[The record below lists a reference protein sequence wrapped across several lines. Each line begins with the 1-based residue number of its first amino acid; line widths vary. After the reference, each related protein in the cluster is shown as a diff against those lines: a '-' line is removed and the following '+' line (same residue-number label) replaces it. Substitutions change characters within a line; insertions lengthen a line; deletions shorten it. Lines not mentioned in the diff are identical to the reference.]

1 MNMFCRNLK
10 GENQMQVTNLKRNNP
25 KLKVFVSDIGRMKSH
40 KLLLRQ
46 TILTGIQKKNDSR
59 VLAAN

>member
-1 MNMFCRNLK
+1 
-10 GENQMQVTNLKRNNP
+10 MQVTNLKRNNR

-46 TILTGIQKKNDSR
+46 TILTSIQRKNDSR